1 MNLDIIATNKWKRPI
16 YFSAISSVKDYFNVD
31 NYCMVE
37 GWVYKFMPVK
47 ADPED
52 YIPGLGGVD
61 ALNSYDILMHKSAW
75 GNVNDPHVY
84 IDPETRNNAYRPK
97 TNILR
102 TAQTLIRMG
111 EKKKGLELM
120 DLFFK
125 YFPYQKFSI
134 DMDDAIFA
142 NLYYKA
148 GDVERGNKIVNII
161 AKIYTENLEYYYSF
175 TGNFADAYKEDIQ
188 NALEMIHSLQMLA
201 SQNNQAKVAKQMED
215 LFNMEA
221 GKFKQ

>member
-1 MNLDIIATNKWKRPI
+1 
-16 YFSAISSVKDYFNVD
+16 
-31 NYCMVE
+31 
-37 GWVYKFMPVK
+37 
-47 ADPED
+47 
-52 YIPGLGGVD
+52 
-61 ALNSYDILMHKSAW
+61 
-75 GNVNDPHVY
+75 
-84 IDPETRNNAYRPK
+84 
-97 TNILR
+97 
-102 TAQTLIRMG
+102 MG

-188 NALEMIHSLQMLA
+188 NALVMIHSLQMLA
-201 SQNNQAKVAKQMED
+201 SQNNQDKVAKQMEN